1 MYVFQPYLP
10 QIYVESDSD
19 ATSCYLF
26 FCRLGYKA
34 DLINSVVA
42 QTHNLPDSLNG
53 DVSETLVGV
62 CEVSNHTELFY
73 FPCKKNNC
81 LFHRCGV
88 EFLACLCYASGLQLS
103 FGVVTLKRFWIWAA
117 FTLKLPLLK
126 SGSTCTSTFFDG
138 MSLKSWSAWAILSS
152 KFIFST
158 WYFTSFFNMFL

>member
-1 MYVFQPYLP
+1 MCLLANWCMFFQPYLP

-73 FPCKKNNC
+73 FPCKENLIFPNY
-81 LFHRCGV
+81 LSTDAESNFWRV
-88 EFLACLCYASGLQLS
+88 YAMQAVCSC
-103 FGVVTLKRFWIWAA
+103 
-117 FTLKLPLLK
+117 P
-126 SGSTCTSTFFDG
+126 
-138 MSLKSWSAWAILSS
+138 SAL
-152 KFIFST
+152 
-158 WYFTSFFNMFL
+158 

>member
-1 MYVFQPYLP
+1 MP

-62 CEVSNHTELFY
+62 CEVSNHTELFCS
-73 FPCKKNNC
+73 PCKKTSSNC
-81 LFHRCGV
+81 IFFRIICPQMRSRISGV
-88 EFLACLCYASGLQLS
+88 SMLC
-103 FGVVTLKRFWIWAA
+103 KRFAA
-117 FTLKLPLLK
+117 VLRRCDVETFLNMGRLYPEIAPLEK
-126 SGSTCTSTFFDG
+126 RV
-138 MSLKSWSAWAILSS
+138 
-152 KFIFST
+152 
-158 WYFTSFFNMFL
+158 NMHIDLLRRDEFKVMECVSDIVK

>member
-1 MYVFQPYLP
+1 MP

-62 CEVSNHTELFY
+62 CEVSNHTELFCP
-73 FPCKKNNC
+73 PCKKTQSNRIFFFRIIC
-81 LFHRCGV
+81 PQMRSRISGV
-88 EFLACLCYASGLQLS
+88 SMLC
-103 FGVVTLKRFWIWAA
+103 KRFAA
-117 FTLKLPLLK
+117 VLRRCDVETFLNMGRLYPEIAPLEK
-126 SGSTCTSTFFDG
+126 RV
-138 MSLKSWSAWAILSS
+138 
-152 KFIFST
+152 
-158 WYFTSFFNMFL
+158 NMHIDLLRRDEFKVMECVSDIVK